1 MCKLPTVGTSPR
13 PEQDDQPA
21 PANIADPE
29 PTARDILQGIRDLS
43 KRLDLFATNDR
54 VDALEI
60 RVRSVE
66 NILHQRLNAL
76 EQHLN
81 ASDAW

>member
-1 MCKLPTVGTSPR
+1 MHMLPIVGTSRR
-13 PEQDDQPA
+13 PEQGNQLVPT
-21 PANIADPE
+21 NHTDPE
-29 PTARDILQGIRDLS
+29 PTARDILQGIQDLS
-43 KRLDLFATNDR
+43 KKLDLLAINER
-54 VDALEI
+54 VDTLEI

-76 EQHLN
+76 EERLN